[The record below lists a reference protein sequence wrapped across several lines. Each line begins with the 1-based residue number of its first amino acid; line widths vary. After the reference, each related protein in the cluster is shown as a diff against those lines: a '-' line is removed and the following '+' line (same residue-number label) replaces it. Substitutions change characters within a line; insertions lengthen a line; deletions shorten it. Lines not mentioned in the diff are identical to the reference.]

1 MSLQS
6 LYDNISEKSVKAN
19 VSDELPPINNTD
31 VNQYA
36 NILSKKSYLNKDT
49 PLLKENISANAARP
63 APATAPAAQQ
73 RSATNSNIANIF
85 QLIQKKYNTAS
96 NQEKEI
102 INKILNSLT

>member
-6 LYDNISEKSVKAN
+6 LYDNISEKSVRTA

-63 APATAPAAQQ
+63 TSVAAPAAQQ
-73 RSATNSNIANIF
+73 RPANNSNITNTF
-85 QLIQKKYNTAS
+85 QQIQKKYNSAS
-96 NQEKEI
+96 NQEKEL